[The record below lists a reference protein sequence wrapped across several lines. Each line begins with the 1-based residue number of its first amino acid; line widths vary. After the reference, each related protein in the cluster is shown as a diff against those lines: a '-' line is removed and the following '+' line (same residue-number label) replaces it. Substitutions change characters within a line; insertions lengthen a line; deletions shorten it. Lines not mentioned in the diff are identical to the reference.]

1 MKKQVL
7 FSLIALGLVGCAGTP
22 SNSYTVKNAAGVS
35 SWELCRNIG
44 YHEFF
49 NRTDK
54 AAELKQYVTERGDIA
69 PESCAAA
76 MEKGKEFAA
85 QEYHR
90 NTGL

>member
-7 FSLIALGLVGCAGTP
+7 FSLIAFGLVGCAGTP
-22 SNSYTVKNAAGVS
+22 SNSYTLKNAAGVS
-35 SWELCRNIG
+35 SWELCKNIG

-49 NRTDK
+49 NRTEK

-76 MEKGKEFAA
+76 AQKGKEFAE